1 MSDKVSGTSTFG
13 MDTTVSSSALDLKKS
28 ERQAAI
34 LVAEVSGNARL
45 HEKLSGGEA
54 LRAVDRCLKRME
66 RAVEGFSGRLV
77 KVVGDEVMAVFDTAD
92 EAFQA
97 AVEMQERVADLPP
110 VSGVKLAIRVGFAY
124 GLVSESDG
132 SVAGETVSVAA
143 HLTGLATPG
152 RVLASLAA
160 QNALSP
166 VLKNATRDLGLSAS
180 NGQFPSMNIFEL
192 VTPESS
198 GLPMKASDR
207 PALSSG
213 SFYLRYVGETIM
225 LNDAKPVINMGRSAE
240 SDVVVR
246 DRRGSRNHA
255 RIEQRGERVVLIDTS
270 TNGTFVTFDGKPE
283 FFIRREEC
291 ILQGRGVICFAAS
304 ASSVDADCAQFDF
317 A

>member
-1 MSDKVSGTSTFG
+1 MSDKVSGASTFG
-13 MDTTVSSSALDLKKS
+13 MDTTVSTSALDLKNS
-28 ERQAAI
+28 ERQAAV

-77 KVVGDEVMAVFDTAD
+77 KVVGDELMAVFDTAD
-92 EAFQA
+92 EAYQA
-97 AVEMQERVADLPP
+97 AVEMQDRVADLPP
-110 VSGVKLAIRVGFAY
+110 VSGVKLAIHVGFSY

-132 SVAGETVSVAA
+132 NVVGETVSVAA
-143 HLTGLATPG
+143 YLAGLATPDQI
-152 RVLASLAA
+152 LASLAV
-160 QNALSP
+160 QSLLSP
-166 VLKNATRDLGLSAS
+166 ALKKATRDLGLSAA
-180 NGQFPSMNIFEL
+180 NGQFPSMEIFEL
-192 VTPESS
+192 VTPEST
-198 GLPMKASDR
+198 GLVMKVSDR
-207 PALSSG
+207 PGLSSG
-213 SFYLRYVGETIM
+213 SFCLRYAGETII
-225 LNDAKPVINMGRSAE
+225 LDSTRPIINMGRSAE
-240 SDVVVR
+240 GDVVVR

-291 ILQGRGVICFAAS
+291 VLQGRGVICFAAS